1 MGISIAASA
10 MLYLLTGVG
19 LALFVVAVA
28 ALIALVRSGQLD
40 DLDTPP
46 ARMLAD
52 DLPPAPRPPP
62 PAQKTP

>member
-1 MGISIAASA
+1 

-19 LALFVVAVA
+19 LALFAVAVVALV
-28 ALIALVRSGQLD
+28 ALVRSGQLD

-52 DLPPAPRPPP
+52 DPETPPT
-62 PAQKTP
+62 PAHGTRTPDSP

>member
-1 MGISIAASA
+1 

-19 LALFVVAVA
+19 LILFTAAVA
-28 ALIALVRSGQLD
+28 ALVALVRSGQLD

-52 DLPPAPRPPP
+52 DPPAATAAGRPDDRTTGRGPP
-62 PAQKTP
+62 

>member
-1 MGISIAASA
+1 

-19 LALFVVAVA
+19 LALFAVAVA
-28 ALIALVRSGQLD
+28 ALVALVRSGQLD

-52 DLPPAPRPPP
+52 DPPAQPTTPSLQPPAPKHP
-62 PAQKTP
+62 

>member
-1 MGISIAASA
+1 

-28 ALIALVRSGQLD
+28 ALVGLVRSGQLD

-52 DLPPAPRPPP
+52 DVEAKPPTDK
-62 PAQKTP
+62 PA